1 MGSNKEAKN
10 GTDYMIPL
18 ILWTDLWALAY
29 ECWPLCLCNKM
40 STRIIIIVL
49 VNDRFCKSHDFI
61 NIPYEMHIVAKF
73 IMKVSP
79 LQYILT
85 WCIFKYLCGTNY

>member
-1 MGSNKEAKN
+1 M
-10 GTDYMIPL
+10 T
-18 ILWTDLWALAY
+18 
-29 ECWPLCLCNKM
+29 
-40 STRIIIIVL
+40 TRIIIIVF
-49 VNDRFCKSHDFI
+49 VDDRFCKSHDFI

-85 WCIFKYLCGTNY
+85 